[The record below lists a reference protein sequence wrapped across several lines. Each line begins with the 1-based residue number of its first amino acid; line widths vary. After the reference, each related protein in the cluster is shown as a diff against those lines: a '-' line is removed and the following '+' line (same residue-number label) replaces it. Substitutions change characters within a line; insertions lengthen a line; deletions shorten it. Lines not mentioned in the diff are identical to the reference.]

1 MAAGTRVRIVLV
13 LGALLGLSAC
23 AQPPIA
29 SIKDCANC
37 PEMVAIPAGTFIMGA
52 DPDASPVFTPVPN
65 ELPQRTVTVRS
76 FAMGKFEVTQAQW
89 FEVTGERP
97 SEFISDDLPVETVS
111 WNDIHGFTEKLNAKT
126 GQLYR
131 LPTEA
136 EWEYAARAGSTTQ
149 FTFGDDV
156 GALGQYAWYLDNSE
170 GHTHPVGQKLPNAFG
185 LYDVHGNVWEW
196 TADCYKDSFEGAPKD
211 GRAVQKDGHC
221 YRVDRGGSWINKP
234 FNLRSTQRHR
244 SGAGDRY
251 FGMGFRL
258 ARSLN

>member
-1 MAAGTRVRIVLV
+1 MAIGTRVRFVWALA
-13 LGALLGLSAC
+13 ALLSLSAC
-23 AQPPIA
+23 TYSPVMV
-29 SIKDCANC
+29 IKDCAIC
-37 PEMVAIPAGTFIMGA
+37 PELVVIPAGSFIMGA
-52 DPDASPVFTPVPN
+52 DLDASPLFTPVPN
-65 ELPQRTVTVRS
+65 ELPQRRVTINS
-76 FAMGKFEVTQAQW
+76 FAMGKYEVTQAQW

-97 SEFISDDLPVETVS
+97 SEFIGDDLPVETVS
-111 WNDIHGFTEKLNAKT
+111 WKDIHGFIEKLNAMT
-126 GQLYR
+126 GQTYR

-136 EWEYAARAGSTTQ
+136 EWEYAARAGSKAQ

-156 GALGQYAWYLDNSE
+156 EELGQYAWYLDNSE
-170 GHTHPVGQKLPNAFG
+170 DSTHPVGQKLPNAFG

-196 TADCYKDSFEGAPKD
+196 TADCYKDSFADAPND
-211 GRAVQKDGHC
+211 GSAVEKEGHC

-234 FNLRSTQRHR
+234 FNVRLTQRHR